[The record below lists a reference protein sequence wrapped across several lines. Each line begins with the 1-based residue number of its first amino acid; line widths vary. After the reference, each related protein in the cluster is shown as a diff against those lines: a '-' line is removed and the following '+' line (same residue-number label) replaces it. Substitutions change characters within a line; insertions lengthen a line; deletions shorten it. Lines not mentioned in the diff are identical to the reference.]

1 MTLTSL
7 QKLFISIK
15 AKFFLFLP
23 CSKLKFDLSCQKRI
37 TLFQI
42 LHVLINTLK
51 SNRKLKEAF
60 RNESFVFE
68 GISHF
73 NEVQS
78 TTLKYFCL
86 LSTLFTSILVLH
98 LLLSFSQNQSDKN
111 VLLIIPCPMC
121 LLVFSIVEFRLTLDS
136 CPKQNRLLS
145 CIEGLVKPST

>member
-15 AKFFLFLP
+15 AKFFHFLP
-23 CSKLKFDLSCQKRI
+23 CPKLKFDLSCQNRI

-68 GISHF
+68 GISHI

-78 TTLKYFCL
+78 STLKYFCL
-86 LSTLFTSILVLH
+86 LSTLFTSIVLH

-111 VLLIIPCPMC
+111 VLSIIPCPMC